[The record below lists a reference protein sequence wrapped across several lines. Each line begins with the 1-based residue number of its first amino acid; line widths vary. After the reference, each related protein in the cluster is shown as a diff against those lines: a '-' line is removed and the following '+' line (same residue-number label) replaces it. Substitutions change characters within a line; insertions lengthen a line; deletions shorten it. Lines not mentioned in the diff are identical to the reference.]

1 MESQP
6 KKKAKNWGMSSKF
19 SSLMLLLFF
28 SFGVILTVITLLS
41 LLPPKSTINLGN
53 KDKISHYIAYFFLT
67 INALLITQ
75 NRKQV
80 LTILLVIL
88 YGIIIEGLQS
98 FVPGR
103 FPSYNDVIAN
113 SLGALSGLVIMLFG
127 SKYLSKMTL

>member
-1 MESQP
+1 
-6 KKKAKNWGMSSKF
+6 
-19 SSLMLLLFF
+19 MLLLFF

-53 KDKISHYIAYFFLT
+53 QDKISHYIAHFFLT
-67 INALLITQ
+67 INALLITH

-127 SKYLSKMTL
+127 SKYLSRMTL

>member
-1 MESQP
+1 
-6 KKKAKNWGMSSKF
+6 MSSKY
-19 SSLMLLLFF
+19 SSLKLLLLF

-53 KDKISHYIAYFFLT
+53 QDKISHYIAYFFLT

-80 LTILLVIL
+80 ITILLVIL
-88 YGIIIEGLQS
+88 YGIIIECLQS

-113 SLGALSGLVIMLFG
+113 SLGTLSGLVIILIGLKRFKQNDSLG
-127 SKYLSKMTL
+127 A